1 MKICYICEEK
11 FANTYLKDEEYFKSE
26 IIVIMQETIEVL
38 HIANV
43 IKI

>member
-11 FANTYLKDEEYFKSE
+11 FANTYLKDEKYCKSD
-26 IIVIMQETIEVL
+26 IIVIMQENMEVL
-38 HIANV
+38 RIANV